1 MKVLSVVGY
10 RKSGKTTLVERL
22 VPVLSEYGRVATVK
36 SLHHDVEVDTPG
48 KDTHRHRDAGA
59 ETVVG
64 ITPSLTFSVTPD
76 TREKEGRLQET
87 LAALEADGFDF
98 VVVEGF
104 KEVEL
109 PSVAVGDVETEVLGG
124 PLELRVPGGETADIE
139 SVRAVALALP
149 EWESAEAASDD
160 PDGDDSSRS
169 R

>member
-22 VPVLSEYGRVATVK
+22 LPVLREDGRVATVK

-64 ITPSLTFSVTPD
+64 ITPSLTFSITPD
-76 TREKEGRLQET
+76 TREKEGRLMET
-87 LAALEADGFDF
+87 LSQLEAEGFDF

-104 KEVEL
+104 KAVAL
-109 PSVAVGDVETEVLGG
+109 PSVAVGDVEADAVGG
-124 PLELRVPGGETADIE
+124 PIHLRVAGGESADLD
-139 SVRAVALALP
+139 AVKGVI
-149 EWESAEAASDD
+149 SDL
-160 PDGDDSSRS
+160 GDWTRDEPIANE
-169 R
+169 